1 MKYLKWI
8 SFGRKEKAKDDIAS
22 VDNIKNGSKLG
33 KRRSSILRRRSLSP
47 MRTSSQYAVDTCKD
61 VVIGSTLEIPGT
73 KTSTAPPKGASL
85 PNKRKSWYSKSSKK
99 SEERRPSS
107 TNQDSPRDQTGA
119 LKDLKVTT
127 RQSTKPTRKEIPKT
141 SSENP
146 ITIIVTSP
154 TSDCDGQEQDWSS
167 TSNRASSL
175 SLSSLS
181 STSSL
186 DTTRLMPPSTSTS
199 TPTTQRCK
207 KSNEAPEVKKWL
219 IGCMNRKADTLP
231 RKLIYRMMDIYN
243 IKENELDPKMLEKL
257 REGIEDEGVVF
268 QVDVEN
274 ESDSNKKE
282 EFNGVEALQSLRT
295 SFRSQVQGEGKG
307 KKAGKDI
314 SGHLNNTITTKQ
326 SSKSSSSINNNNTT
340 NHIKPT
346 QPKVVPGTNPR
357 VWQNPSSRS
366 RNWPTTNI
374 NTSHGVSFPFP
385 PYTHT
390 NTHPSTLAKQR
401 ALSSKNNSHLH
412 SVNGYSKRGKRGSST
427 ISLSS
432 IPEHGV
438 SVGFDVYGFDVK
450 GKGRGNWNGNGYG
463 SGSGSGNGRWE
474 QRSGRS
480 RRASSDLGGS
490 GSGSGAGGRGEVGRS
505 ARR

>member
-1 MKYLKWI
+1 MDYLKWI
-8 SFGRKEKAKDDIAS
+8 SFGRKEKSKDDIAS

-33 KRRSSILRRRSLSP
+33 KRKGSILRRRYFSP
-47 MRTSSQYAVDTCKD
+47 MTTSSQYTVDTCKD
-61 VVIGSTLEIPGT
+61 VAIGSTLEIPGT
-73 KTSTAPPKGASL
+73 KTSIAPPNGASL
-85 PNKRKSWYSKSSKK
+85 PNKRKSWYGKSSKK
-99 SEERRPSS
+99 SEGCKPSS

-127 RQSTKPTRKEIPKT
+127 RQSTKHTRKEIQIPKT
-141 SSENP
+141 SSENL
-146 ITIIVTSP
+146 ISIIVTSP
-154 TSDCDGQEQDWSS
+154 TSDCDGQEQDWSF

-186 DTTRLMPPSTSTS
+186 DTTRLMPPSTSTPIS
-199 TPTTQRCK
+199 TTQRCP

-268 QVDVEN
+268 QVDVESG
-274 ESDSNKKE
+274 SDSNKKE

-295 SFRSQVQGEGKG
+295 SFRSQVQGEGKEKRTG
-307 KKAGKDI
+307 KNI
-314 SGHLNNTITTKQ
+314 SGHLNDTITTKLN
-326 SSKSSSSINNNNTT
+326 SKSSSSNNNNNTN

-385 PYTHT
+385 PYTHS
-390 NTHPSTLAKQR
+390 NTHPSTLSKQR
-401 ALSSKNNSHLH
+401 ALSSKNNSSYLH
-412 SVNGYSKRGKRGSST
+412 SVNGYSKRGKRGST

-450 GKGRGNWNGNGYG
+450 GKGN
-463 SGSGSGNGRWE
+463 GNGRWE
-474 QRSGRS
+474 QRTGRS
-480 RRASSDLGGS
+480 RRASWDVGGS
-490 GSGSGAGGRGEVGRS
+490 SVGAGGGVGRS

>member
-1 MKYLKWI
+1 MKYPKWI
-8 SFGRKEKAKDDIAS
+8 SFGRKEKAKDDIAGI
-22 VDNIKNGSKLG
+22 DNIKDGSKLG
-33 KRRSSILRRRSLSP
+33 KRNGSLLRKTLSP
-47 MRTSSQYAVDTCKD
+47 IKTSQYAVDTCKD
-61 VVIGSTLEIPGT
+61 VAIGSALEIPGT
-73 KTSTAPPKGASL
+73 KTSIVPPKGTS
-85 PNKRKSWYSKSSKK
+85 PSNKRRSWYSTSSKK
-99 SEERRPSS
+99 YEGCKPSS
-107 TNQDSPRDQTGA
+107 TNQDNPRDQTGT

-127 RQSTKPTRKEIPKT
+127 RQSTKHTRKDIPKT

-154 TSDCDGQEQDWSS
+154 TSDCDAQEQDWSS

-199 TPTTQRCK
+199 TTQRCP

-282 EFNGVEALQSLRT
+282 EFNGMEALQSLRT
-295 SFRSQVQGEGKG
+295 SFRSQVQGEGREKRVG
-307 KKAGKDI
+307 KNI
-314 SGHLNNTITTKQ
+314 SGHLNDTITTKR
-326 SSKSSSSINNNNTT
+326 SSKSNGSNNNNNTS

-346 QPKVVPGTNPR
+346 SPKVVPGTNPR

-390 NTHPSTLAKQR
+390 NTHPSTISKQR
-401 ALSSKNNSHLH
+401 SSPSKNNSYLH
-412 SVNGYSKRGKRGSST
+412 SVNGYSKRGKRGST

-438 SVGFDVYGFDVK
+438 CGGFDVYGFDVK
-450 GKGRGNWNGNGYG
+450 GKGKGRG
-463 SGSGSGNGRWE
+463 E
-474 QRSGRS
+474 QRAGKS
-480 RRASSDLGGS
+480 RRASWDVGG
-490 GSGSGAGGRGEVGRS
+490 GGGRR
-505 ARR
+505 